1 MVKMKAMRLV
11 QRTALALAVVGC
23 CIPQCALAATPAPR
37 PVQVIDIQMHEGN
50 VLLGQVVS
58 VDNAPIVNQD
68 VALLSGTKQ
77 LAVAKTDPSGYFA
90 FSGLVNGAYQLQT
103 KDGQLACRAWTKQT
117 APPSAEQG
125 ALVVSGGDTVR
136 GQYGMRS
143 LRNTLANPWVI
154 AAIAIPAIAIP
165 VALANIDDDDDEDQ
179 PQSPSGS

>member
-1 MVKMKAMRLV
+1 
-11 QRTALALAVVGC
+11 
-23 CIPQCALAATPAPR
+23 
-37 PVQVIDIQMHEGN
+37 MHEGN

-77 LAVAKTDPSGYFA
+77 LAVAKTDPNGYFA
-90 FSGLVNGAYQLQT
+90 FSGLVNGAYRLQT
-103 KDGQLACRAWTKQT
+103 KDGQLACRVWTKQT

-165 VALANIDDDDDEDQ
+165 VALANIDDDDEDQ